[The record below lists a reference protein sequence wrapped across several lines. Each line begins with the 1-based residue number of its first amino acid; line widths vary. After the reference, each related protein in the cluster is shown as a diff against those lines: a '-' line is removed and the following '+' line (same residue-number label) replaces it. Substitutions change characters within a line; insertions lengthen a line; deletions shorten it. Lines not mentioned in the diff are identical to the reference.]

1 MSTKKFAIVIGIIF
15 VMFACLFI
23 GKCIGYNDAVKSAQ
37 LISTDEQSYIIGY
50 GNAVDPDCHI
60 YWK

>member
-1 MSTKKFAIVIGIIF
+1 MSIKKFAIIVGVVFVIIISF
-15 VMFACLFI
+15 FI
-23 GKCIGYNDAVKSAQ
+23 GKYNGYDDAVKSAQ